1 MRREEIGRGTRKVRN
16 EIGGYK
22 RIRRE
27 RNQSREG

>member
-1 MRREEIGRGTRKVRN
+1 MRREEIGRGRKVRN